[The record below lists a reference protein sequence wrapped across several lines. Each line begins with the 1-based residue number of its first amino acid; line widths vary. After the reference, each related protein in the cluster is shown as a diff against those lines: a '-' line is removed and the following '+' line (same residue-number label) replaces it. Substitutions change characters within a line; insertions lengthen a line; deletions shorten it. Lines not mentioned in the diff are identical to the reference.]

1 MRPVCLSPK
10 SNLINVTEIDFLSG
24 YLSKLKDTINSD
36 YLPVAINATTGGPD
50 ITFFC
55 STRIDRILKM
65 LSSIS

>member
-1 MRPVCLSPK
+1 M
-10 SNLINVTEIDFLSG
+10 TGIDFSSG